1 MHNATASHLKQLS
14 LTASTEA
21 ERAAARSALGV
32 LLGHLSRAA
41 LTAKQRRA
49 AGVAGMASRWAG
61 HVPKKRK
68 RARASKAELLTTE
81 QAEAVAMT
89 VFVTL
94 TGKRS

>member
-1 MHNATASHLKQLS
+1 MHNATAKHLFHLS
-14 LTASTEA
+14 RTASTEA
-21 ERAAARSALGV
+21 ERAAARQAFAV

-68 RARASKAELLTTE
+68 RNKPAKRPPLTTE